1 MKYLKKYKLFENG
14 GSGNASFNWIVDL
27 HNSNYLKLTDI
38 LLEIFDDFS
47 INGKTDET
55 FSDESN
61 VEHRFWTYR
70 LEGSSSTDDDTA
82 DFSSIGSKKIDSIIV
97 FNISGDI
104 YPQFREQLEGLK
116 DRVSSYVGKL
126 LVIGDEKV
134 DDTPGFVNHD
144 FIIKLENQPNSP
156 N

>member
-1 MKYLKKYKLFENG
+1 MKHLKTYKLFENT
-14 GSGNASFNWIVDL
+14 GSGNASFKWLVEVN
-27 HNSNYLKLTDI
+27 NQNYLKLTEV
-38 LLEIFDDFS
+38 LLELFDDFS
-47 INGKTDET
+47 IKGKTDET

-70 LEGSSSTDDDTA
+70 LEGSSSTDDDTT

-104 YPQFREQLEGLK
+104 YPQFRQELEGLK
-116 DRVSSYVGKL
+116 DRVESYVGKL

-134 DDTPGFVNHD
+134 DDTPGWVNYD
-144 FIIKLENQPNSP
+144 FIIKLANLPK
-156 N
+156 